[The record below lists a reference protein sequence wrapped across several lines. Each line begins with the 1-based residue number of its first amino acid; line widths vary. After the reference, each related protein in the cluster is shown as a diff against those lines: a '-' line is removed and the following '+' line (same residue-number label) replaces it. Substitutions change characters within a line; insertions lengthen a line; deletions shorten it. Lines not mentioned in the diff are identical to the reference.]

1 MSAYCA
7 TFGVTPQK
15 LQAWHTITL
24 LHFKATQTILNS
36 AQDPEFSFQM
46 GFLICFYSQIPALVK
61 PKLTSIETMR
71 LPPGLPHQQQESNS
85 ADSVQSQWKHRTPPS
100 SQLQG
105 KCVSYTATF
114 CSHKAG
120 KGWGR
125 GGLLMPHVYLAFCT
139 QGNSFWN
146 SNSLQ
151 TASHTWGSLNPV
163 YKISP
168 WAVLTSKQHHRK
180 DISAKVENGAL
191 NKK

>member
-1 MSAYCA
+1 MFLFPNSSSSETSTDKHRDHEAA
-7 TFGVTPQK
+7 SWASTPAARVK
-15 LQAWHTITL
+15 LCRLCT
-24 LHFKATQTILNS
+24 KPVE
-36 AQDPEFSFQM
+36 AQDSSF
-46 GFLICFYSQIPALVK
+46 
-61 PKLTSIETMR
+61 
-71 LPPGLPHQQQESNS
+71 LPVAREMCL
-85 ADSVQSQWKHRTPPS
+85 
-100 SQLQG
+100 
-105 KCVSYTATF
+105 SYTATF

-180 DISAKVENGAL
+180 DTSAKVENGAL